1 MPIKSIITDLS
12 SGLSAQVVDGI
23 KTPAL
28 VVATRPLKIYEHK
41 SLFFTNDT
49 YGTSMNQN
57 VTFGGTPDQV
67 HHGTDDILWTASAIS
82 GTWDFASTTQAHA
95 GTKSIDG
102 IATVNTSTAQ
112 IAKGSELTLSDY
124 TALTGW
130 IYITAWD
137 TRGTK
142 SVDIY
147 GWDVD
152 TGTQQG
158 SRLGIGNYVSTTIL
172 NSWQKF
178 AIPLE
183 DFSITS
189 ASIDSIR
196 ISVVDIGPGAAPNY
210 YLDDIQFEETGSPAT
225 FKITPENGQWLQI
238 PSIKITMADAMAGTL
253 ADGTMPALAYNK
265 LLAVNA
271 LSSGIIYQRIV
282 DGVVESSN
290 NFKQLSDFLLTASS
304 RLQDYFSDGTN
315 TFISI
320 VFSFGTP
327 IILKYETEDS
337 LRIIV
342 QEDLSGLLLFKA
354 SAQAIVDQR
363 Q

>member
-1 MPIKSIITDLS
+1 MPLNINIKDSS
-12 SGLSAQVVDGI
+12 SGILAEVVNGTDAQ
-23 KTPAL
+23 AL
-28 VVATRPLKIYEHK
+28 VVATTPLKTYEYQ
-41 SLFFTNDT
+41 SLFFTSDT
-49 YGTSMNQN
+49 YGTNMNQN
-57 VTFGGTPDQV
+57 VAFGGTPDQV
-67 HHGTDDILWTASAIS
+67 HNGTDAALWTASAIS
-82 GTWDFASTTQAHA
+82 GTWDFASTTVAHA

-102 IATVNTSTAQ
+102 TITINNSVANIS
-112 IAKGSELTLSDY
+112 KGGELTLASY

-130 IYITAWD
+130 IYITTWAQ
-137 TRGTK
+137 TGGK
-142 SVDIY
+142 QVLVY
-147 GWDVD
+147 GWDED

-158 SRLGIGNYVSTTIL
+158 DALGIGNYVTTTIL

-183 DFSITS
+183 DFNIS
-189 ASIDSIR
+189 ATSIDAIR
-196 ISVVDIGPGAAPNY
+196 IQSIGTPAPNY

-290 NFKQLSDFLLTASS
+290 NFKQLSDFLLTAPS

-320 VFSFGTP
+320 VFDFCTP
-327 IILKYETEDS
+327 IILKYETEDN